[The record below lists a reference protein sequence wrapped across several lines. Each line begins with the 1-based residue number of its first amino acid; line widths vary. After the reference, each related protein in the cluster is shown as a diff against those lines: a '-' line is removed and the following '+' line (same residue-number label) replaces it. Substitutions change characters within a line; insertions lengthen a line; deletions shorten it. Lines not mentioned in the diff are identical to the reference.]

1 MPVKKLKEFLDKE
14 KIKYVSIV
22 HSPAYTA
29 QEVAAS
35 AHITGKELA
44 KTVIV
49 HLDGETAMAVLPA
62 NRKIVLQDLREVT
75 GSDQVKFV
83 PEDEFKKQF
92 PDCKTGAMP
101 PFGNLYGMEVY
112 AAASLAQNEQIAFNA
127 GSHTDRKTS
136 SRSSSPIA
144 RRGPCPPSATFTGWK
159 CMQRRPWHRM
169 SRSPSMRAHIQI
181 GRRVQEAVPRLQD
194 GGHAPLR
201 QPLRDGSVCSGVPGT
216 E

>member
-35 AHITGKELA
+35 AHITGRELA

-49 HLDGETAMAVLPA
+49 QLDGEMAMAVLPA

-83 PEDEFKKQF
+83 AEEDFKKKF
-92 PDCKTGAMP
+92 PDCETGAMP
-101 PFGNLYGMEVY
+101 PFGNLYGMDVVVTD
-112 AAASLAQNEQIAFNA
+112 SLRENPEIAFNG
-127 GSHTDRKTS
+127 GSHS
-136 SRSSSPIA
+136 ELI
-144 RRGPCPPSATFTGWK
+144 
-159 CMQRRPWHRM
+159 RM
-169 SRSPSMRAHIQI
+169 LYKDFERLANP
-181 GRRVQEAVPRLQD
+181 RVVKLAEQWPA
-194 GGHAPLR
+194 
-201 QPLRDGSVCSGVPGT
+201 
-216 E
+216 